1 MSYASNV
8 AYVQGVS
15 GTFMLPAH
23 SPYEREI
30 VREHV
35 TTRAGRGST
44 LTLGTQGTRWT
55 ITHNTAGDS
64 RCTACAQFLG
74 RLSCSRRDE
83 TVMTCFDCAM
93 RAAATNAG
101 NGTESTHE

>member
-1 MSYASNV
+1 MTYESHV

-15 GTFMLPAH
+15 GTFVLPAH
-23 SPYEREI
+23 SAYDLQI

-35 TTRAGRGST
+35 GTLTGHGST
-44 LTLGTQGTRWT
+44 LTLGTHGTRWT
-55 ITHNTAGDS
+55 ITQDTPRDS
-64 RCTACAQFLG
+64 RCATCAQFLS

-83 TVMTCFDCAM
+83 AAMTCFDCAM
-93 RAAATNAG
+93 SEPATNTG